1 MRRIPKLVI
10 GWMGLA
16 ATSIAISACGADETP
31 FEPVDELAPFV
42 GTWDA
47 EVFTFTSEGLP
58 TIEAD
63 IINEA
68 GGSFT
73 TSIEPSGNYTSTF
86 TCCGPTPGTSVEFG
100 IMRVDGAF
108 LTFTPQTGSP
118 ATSSFTFVSADYLRV
133 EGERDFVFESGGVAE
148 PSTMVQ
154 ELRRR

>member
-1 MRRIPKLVI
+1 MRRMRKCVR
-10 GWMGLA
+10 GWMGVA
-16 ATSIAISACGADETP
+16 ALGLSISACGAGETP
-31 FEPVDELAPFV
+31 IEPVDELVPFV

-68 GGSFT
+68 GGSFF

-86 TCCGPTPGTSVEFG
+86 TCCGLGPAVEFG
-100 IMRVDGAF
+100 RLRVDGDF
-108 LTFTPQTGSP
+108 LTFTPETGSP
-118 ATSSFTFVSADYLRV
+118 ATSSYIFVSADYLRV
-133 EGERDFVFESGGVAE
+133 EGERDFVFELGGVAE
-148 PSTMVQ
+148 PAAMLQ